1 MKSTTEMRQ
10 RPRMFAWSVV
20 VLVMLSLASYS
31 APVLAQSGLEITS
44 PPAGSILSPGQPVA
58 VLWTGGDP
66 AWSVDVQLID
76 VTAWTVVAVVAGNI
90 LNSGVVAWTFPASLE
105 FGGPCERTYQFY
117 VQKVDQTA
125 YTYGPHFTVV
135 CGMPVAIDIKPGSFP
150 NSINPRSR
158 GVIPVAILTTPT
170 FDATTVDPSSVQF
183 GPNLA
188 TPVHSALEDVDG
200 DGDLDMILHF
210 RTQETGINCGD
221 TSASL
226 TGRTNAGQAI
236 EGSDFIKTVG
246 CK

>member
-1 MKSTTEMRQ
+1 M
-10 RPRMFAWSVV
+10 
-20 VLVMLSLASYS
+20 
-31 APVLAQSGLEITS
+31 
-44 PPAGSILSPGQPVA
+44 
-58 VLWTGGDP
+58 
-66 AWSVDVQLID
+66 DVTLID
-76 VTAWTVVAVVAGNI
+76 FTAWTVVAVVAGHI
-90 LNSGVVAWTFPASLE
+90 PNSGVVAWTFPASLE
-105 FGGPCERTYQFY
+105 FGGPCEHTYEFY
-117 VQKVDQTA
+117 VQKVNQTA
-125 YTYGPHFTVV
+125 YTYGPLFTVV
-135 CGMPVAIDIKPGSFP
+135 CETPVAIDIHPGSFP

-188 TPVHSALEDVDG
+188 RPVHSALQDVDG

-210 RTQETGINCGD
+210 TTQETGINCGD

-236 EGSDFIKTVG
+236 EGSDSIKTVG